1 MFKFFTAIIA
11 STLFATV
18 AHAANNTEAKS
29 ETMSGVDAVIFMH
42 NLDAT
47 QSTTQSEVLSSIDA
61 LIVMGVVK

>member
-18 AHAANNTEAKS
+18 VHAASTVESKS
-29 ETMSGVDAVIFMH
+29 ETMSGIDAVVFMH
-42 NLDAT
+42 GLDT
-47 QSTTQSEVLSSIDA
+47 TVSTPSEVLTSIDA